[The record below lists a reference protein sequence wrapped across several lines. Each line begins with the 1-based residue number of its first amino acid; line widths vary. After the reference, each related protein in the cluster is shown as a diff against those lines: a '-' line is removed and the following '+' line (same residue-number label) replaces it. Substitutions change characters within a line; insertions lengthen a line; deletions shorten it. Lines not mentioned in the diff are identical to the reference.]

1 MVNGVPAEADL
12 VFKTVY
18 DLGLKGDLAAFL
30 REITQNKPSPL
41 NKKSF
46 YVGLIFLFVLS
57 CSAFMT
63 IVVKYFIEGGNG

>member
-18 DLGLKGDLAAFL
+18 DLGLKGNLATFL
-30 REITQNKPSPL
+30 GEITQNKPWPL
-41 NKKSF
+41 NKSAF
-46 YVGLIFLFVLS
+46 YVVLILLFVLS

-63 IVVKYFIEGGNG
+63 VVVKYFIGGRE